1 MRSGK
6 GRGGFG
12 TALQQSAVPFFSSS
26 PHHAPPFPSPASR
39 LPLPPSSEH
48 PPLTGWIPLRSHSK
62 RSQNRYKSAEE
73 ARTVPSA
80 HAASD
85 LHDAGLRIQ
94 YAAFDEDGAVKLSG
108 AEKSVQGNAWQAASA
123 EAWVPPRRAHS
134 GSRRTLEEGR
144 GASRRRLLHLPR
156 RAQSLRPHRQRM
168 GGPAAQARRPHRPL
182 ERGRQRT
189 DVQVAAGARQAHV
202 TRPRRP
208 LPNSLR
214 DNRHSHSG
222 QP

>member
-48 PPLTGWIPLRSHSK
+48 PPLTGWIPLRSHFK

-94 YAAFDEDGAVKLSG
+94 YAAFDEDS
-108 AEKSVQGNAWQAASA
+108 
-123 EAWVPPRRAHS
+123 PFRA
-134 GSRRTLEEGR
+134 TPGR
-144 GASRRRLLHLPR
+144 P
-156 RAQSLRPHRQRM
+156 RAQKAGCPPPGSLRISTDS
-168 GGPAAQARRPHRPL
+168 GRRPRCVTPTPAPPATARPKPPPTPPTN
-182 ERGRQRT
+182 GRASCPS
-189 DVQVAAGARQAHV
+189 AAAAPATRARAP
-202 TRPRRP
+202 T
-208 LPNSLR
+208 N
-214 DNRHSHSG
+214 
-222 QP
+222 

>member
-48 PPLTGWIPLRSHSK
+48 PPLAGWIPLRSHSK

-123 EAWVPPRRAHS
+123 EGWVPPPP
-134 GSRRTLEEGR
+134 G
-144 GASRRRLLHLPR
+144 
-156 RAQSLRPHRQRM
+156 SLRISTDS
-168 GGPAAQARRPHRPL
+168 GRRPRCVTPTPAPPATARPKPPPTPPTN
-182 ERGRQRT
+182 GRASCPS
-189 DVQVAAGARQAHV
+189 AAAAPATRARAP
-202 TRPRRP
+202 T
-208 LPNSLR
+208 N
-214 DNRHSHSG
+214 
-222 QP
+222 